1 VIGITLVIILAA
13 RSRNKTGNGK
23 TSFRQVL
30 VKQFHMQKEL
40 YLTPMIIILSGLPQT
55 ILTFSFACT
64 QLTIL
69 HRSILLITYL
79 LSYTPQVLGFILYVL
94 PSTTYK
100 KEFSETLIAKT
111 FLSWMFNKKKS
122 TLTVPKKQR

>member
-1 VIGITLVIILAA
+1 MIGITLVIILAA
-13 RSRNKTGNGK
+13 RSRNKIGNGK

-30 VKQFHMQKEL
+30 VKQFRMQKEL

-55 ILTFSFACT
+55 ILTFSLACT
-64 QLTIL
+64 ELKIWQRHIL
-69 HRSILLITYL
+69 IIAYL

-111 FLSWMFNKKKS
+111 SLSWMFNKKKS
-122 TLTVPKKQR
+122 ILTVPKKQR

>member
-40 YLTPMIIILSGLPQT
+40 YLTPMIIILSGLPRT

-69 HRSILLITYL
+69 YRSILLITYL

-100 KEFSETLIAKT
+100 KEFSETLIAKM
-111 FLSWMFNKKKS
+111 FLSGMFNKKKS
-122 TLTVPKKQR
+122 RLTVPKKQR